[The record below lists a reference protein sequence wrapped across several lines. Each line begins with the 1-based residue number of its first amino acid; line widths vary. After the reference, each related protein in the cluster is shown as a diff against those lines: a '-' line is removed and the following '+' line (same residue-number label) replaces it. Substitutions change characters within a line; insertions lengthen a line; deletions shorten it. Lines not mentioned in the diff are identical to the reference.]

1 MGAASDQGA
10 GRKTKTGSEILSDIP
25 FLNKI
30 LLKVSR
36 GHVRLFRN
44 SVGLG
49 WVGKSI
55 RFSTPT
61 TFKAAPGD
69 VLVRRARPLHAGL
82 TVGSG
87 DLIGWTSIEI
97 TPEMVGSRV
106 AVLTSLEAKEGSG
119 RSTPEQIHW
128 REQVRQAG
136 GIASEV
142 RSVEDAIAAVSAG
155 RIDCG

>member
-1 MGAASDQGA
+1 
-10 GRKTKTGSEILSDIP
+10 IP
-25 FLNKI
+25 FINKI
-30 LLKVSR
+30 LLKVSH
-36 GHVRLFRN
+36 GNVRLFRN

-49 WVGKSI
+49 WVGKSM
-55 RFSTPT
+55 RFNAPT

-69 VLVRRARPLHAGL
+69 VLIRRARPLHAGL

-97 TPEMVGSRV
+97 TPEMVGQRV

-119 RSTPEQIHW
+119 RSTQEQIHW

-142 RSVEDAIAAVSAG
+142 RSVEDAIAAVSAVSAVSAAG
-155 RIDCG
+155 SAGTQAI